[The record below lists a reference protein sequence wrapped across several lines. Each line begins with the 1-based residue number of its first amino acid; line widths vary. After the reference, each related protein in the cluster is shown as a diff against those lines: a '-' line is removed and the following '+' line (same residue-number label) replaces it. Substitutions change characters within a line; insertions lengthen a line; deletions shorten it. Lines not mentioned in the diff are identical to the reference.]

1 MQAAIS
7 FAVSLA
13 VTIIGIG
20 YLHDSRWVRAFLA
33 LGLLYVVTSSFT
45 LAKCIRDR
53 QEEGVL
59 VSRVDQAR
67 LDKLLAEQDLLR
79 VGDHYGRPGY
89 PVSYLVVIDG
99 KQPSRPRNRPGRL
112 HPAAVGGERG
122 AVEVCRVGRDEEGDR
137 GGDLLGVGEAP
148 ERGVQS
154 DLGAGRQVMPA

>member
-1 MQAAIS
+1 MVRMSTPLRPRTTIAFFMQAAIS

-79 VGDHYGRPGY
+79 VGDH
-89 PVSYLVVIDG
+89 
-99 KQPSRPRNRPGRL
+99 
-112 HPAAVGGERG
+112 
-122 AVEVCRVGRDEEGDR
+122 
-137 GGDLLGVGEAP
+137 
-148 ERGVQS
+148 
-154 DLGAGRQVMPA
+154 